1 MQKNECLKRITC
13 DYKYIHK
20 WRDQTPRPPY
30 VPEATLDPDPYY
42 TMVDRFII
50 ITT

>member
-1 MQKNECLKRITC
+1 MQKNECQ
-13 DYKYIHK
+13 K
-20 WRDQTPRPPY
+20 WWDKTPRSPY
-30 VPEATLDPDPYY
+30 VPEATLDTYY

>member
-1 MQKNECLKRITC
+1 MQEERASEKEWW
-13 DYKYIHK
+13 DE
-20 WRDQTPRPPY
+20 TPRPLY
-30 VPEATLDPDPYY
+30 VPEATLDPYY